1 MPASAAQPS
10 LVIPRVFTRVSLSDR
25 QRLAERSQWHAIRA
39 GTRPPRTA
47 YVWSPSL
54 GQATRPLSLTTT
66 TTTAQLNAGLL
77 PICRTISACQAP
89 GDGSDAPDMQLSSI
103 FSPYPECTKQR
114 KGPRGFSCPIDTM
127 KTPLRQREVI
137 VRWVVNYYVLQSPRP
152 KSGCRGLRQFA
163 FRSRATASR
172 QSYSVQNLWT

>member
-1 MPASAAQPS
+1 MCPSRTGSAWQNGANGMPSA
-10 LVIPRVFTRVSLSDR
+10 LGLGR
-25 QRLAERSQWHAIRA
+25 RA
-39 GTRPPRTA
+39 LRTFGP
-47 YVWSPSL
+47 PSL